1 MGKSASPRELAV
13 QSFSRPAAG
22 CCTYC
27 MYDARPCWHNRLVL
41 CVVSLLLLRPP
52 IHPTATAKVPTSP
65 ISPYDITNQLP
76 SETEIQNSAW
86 PRFVMFLSK
95 PATPRRTGTTPP
107 VHLPVRNECTHACTR
122 APRPPSA
129 SQPSWSGFWIWG
141 ARWVLVL
148 VWFWFWS
155 DSAEP
160 VPPTDPR
167 HTGFWRVCECRCWM
181 VGEH

>member
-95 PATPRRTGTTPP
+95 ASNKPSSQVAMPAKPAKPATPRRTGTTPP

-129 SQPSWSGFWIWG
+129 SQPCIT
-141 ARWVLVL
+141 
-148 VWFWFWS
+148 
-155 DSAEP
+155 EP
-160 VPPTDPR
+160 PQSLHR
-167 HTGFWRVCECRCWM
+167 QH
-181 VGEH
+181 